1 MAKRAAKQKRQERE
15 RPSHSW
21 FYTVLAGVL
30 IGGAVLRFAYFQ
42 EAKSLP
48 DYDSPILDALYHDYW
63 ARGIALGQWDPP
75 PGQPDP
81 EINSHPYVRPPLYA
95 WFLAAV
101 YKVFGPSFDPPR
113 VVQFLL
119 GLLSAFLCALL
130 ARKWFGNAAGLV
142 AAAALSFYWILPYYE
157 AQLVEPSLVIPL
169 LLVWLGLTV
178 RALSANSPAACAAS
192 GLLLGVI
199 VLARPNA
206 LLLCPAFVAW
216 IFAGNLLAKRK
227 ISTSILCAFLFVLG
241 TVATVSPAIIR
252 NLKVSGEFA
261 PVTAVG
267 GQNLY
272 LANNPLADGSTG
284 IAPDMRSWSSF
295 HHARFVRDLGLSVGK
310 PLTYSEA
317 STIWTDRA
325 LAYIKENPRRFV
337 ELTFRKFLLLV
348 GPKEVSVDR
357 EDEYE
362 RSASPLLRALPGNFS
377 WFISTALAS
386 LVILAATQRT
396 TLLRRQEVMVP
407 LLCLLVFAGSY
418 LPFTVTGR
426 YRIPLL
432 PMLVLLAVAGLPQ
445 LQAWFKSKAW
455 LPLAASGLIFAT
467 LLFAFSRNY
476 SGYEPS
482 LARWHLAR
490 GLAAARK
497 GNLNEAVEKFRAAI
511 AAEPSFASAR
521 QKYAKA
527 LHELGRLDEA
537 RTEILDSL
545 SHEKSIESL
554 EILGRIE
561 AGRKNPAGLRSAFD
575 QLDSAGYPDSGN
587 LNMFGIFFAE
597 AGDLQSATSAFTKAL
612 QVDPSNTDAAKNL
625 ALARRNSGQ
634 APEALALLR
643 DASEKDPSDGAIAY
657 ALAQQLAN
665 AGDYSTAVVHLRRA
679 ADSPNPSAEWI
690 GAFAWIRATHPED
703 SLRDGKESLELA
715 NRAARIAGPRE
726 PTALVVLAAAQAEC
740 GDFESAVKTVRQAL
754 ALPNTQTDEATRAAL
769 ELHLESYLAGKPFR
783 DASMSS
789 RGKSA
794 L

>member
-1 MAKRAAKQKRQERE
+1 ML
-15 RPSHSW
+15 
-21 FYTVLAGVL
+21 VGVL

-42 EAKSLP
+42 EARSLL

-63 ARGIALGQWDPP
+63 ARGLAFGQWTPP

-95 WFLAAV
+95 WFLASV
-101 YKVFGPSFDPPR
+101 YKIFGPSFDPPR

-119 GLLSAFLCALL
+119 GLCSAFLCALL
-130 ARKWFGNAAGLV
+130 ARRWFGNAAGLV
-142 AAAALSFYWILPYYE
+142 AAAALSFYWIFPYYE
-157 AQLVEPSLVIPL
+157 AQLVEPPLVIPL

-178 RALSANSPAACAAS
+178 HALSANSPTACAAS

-206 LLLCPAFVAW
+206 LLLCPAFVVW
-216 IFAGNLLAKRK
+216 ILAGNLLAKHK
-227 ISTSILCAFLFVLG
+227 FSTSMLCAFLFVLG
-241 TVATVSPAIIR
+241 TLATVSPAIVR

-295 HHARFVRDLGLSVGK
+295 HHARFVRDLGLSVGR

-317 STIWTDRA
+317 SKIWTDRA
-325 LAYIKENPRRFV
+325 IAYIKENPRRFL

-362 RSASPLLRALPGNFS
+362 RSASPLLRSLPGNFS
-377 WFISTALAS
+377 WFISVALTS
-386 LVILAATQRT
+386 LVILAAAQRT
-396 TLLRRQEVMVP
+396 ALLRRQEVMVP

-432 PMLVLLAVAGLPQ
+432 PMLVLLAVACLPQ
-445 LQAWFKSKAW
+445 LKAW
-455 LPLAASGLIFAT
+455 LNRKAWPPLVASGLFFAA

-497 GNLNEAVEKFRAAI
+497 GDLNEAVEKFRAAI
-511 AAEPSFASAR
+511 RVDPSFAYAR

-537 RTEILDSL
+537 KEEILDSIT
-545 SHEKSIESL
+545 SEKNIESL

-561 AGRKNPAGLRSAFD
+561 ARRKNLPGLKEAYD
-575 QLDSAGYPDSGN
+575 QLESAGYPDSGN
-587 LNMFGIFFAE
+587 LNTFGIFFAE
-597 AGDLQSATSAFTKAL
+597 AGDLSSAISAFSRAL
-612 QVDPSNTDAAKNL
+612 QIDPSNTDAAKNL
-625 ALARRNSGQ
+625 ALVRLNSGQ
-634 APEALALLR
+634 APDALTLLSE
-643 DASEKDPSDGAIAY
+643 ASEKDPSDGAIAY

-665 AGDYSTAVVHLRRA
+665 SGDYSNAVLYLRRA
-679 ADSPNPSAEWI
+679 ADSPNPSPEWI

-703 SLRDGKESLELA
+703 SLRDGEESLELA
-715 NRAARIAGPRE
+715 NRAVRIAGPKE

-740 GDFESAVKTVRQAL
+740 GDFDSAVKTVRQAL
-754 ALPNTQTDEATRAAL
+754 ALPNTQSDKATRAAL
-769 ELHLESYLAGKPFR
+769 ELHLESYTSGKPFR
-783 DASMSS
+783 DANVSS

-794 L
+794 P